1 MTAIWELIFMC
12 PHIKYWRNL
21 EFEGKS
27 IDQKR
32 CLPKP
37 EIYTTFSEKQYLFR
51 FFFLIINW
59 FPPNHLIKRTNQHGY
74 EACIGWS
81 KFIRDGK
88 REEAEAGPSVGRWMV
103 SETAFYISIF
113 PIESILLLKLYTYFK
128 NCRFA
133 SILHVFKNS
142 IHSCLIMKCKCF

>member
-1 MTAIWELIFMC
+1 MTAIWELIFMG

-21 EFEGKS
+21 VFEGKFINKKDTRPFRKNNICS
-27 IDQKR
+27 DI
-32 CLPKP
+32 
-37 EIYTTFSEKQYLFR
+37 FS
-51 FFFLIINW
+51 LIINW

-74 EACIGWS
+74 KACIGWS

-103 SETAFYISIF
+103 SVTAFYISIF

-133 SILHVFKNS
+133 SILHIFKNS
-142 IHSCLIMKCKCF
+142 INTQLF